1 MKSFSLLLA
10 AFLLAVPAPGHAGEA
25 AFLFAYRPKAGQTP
39 AFDAGYR
46 KHLEWHRSNGDPLPW
61 YGWYVATGPRTGT
74 FVDGSFGIT
83 FAAFDARIAPAED
96 GADAARNVTPHGDTV
111 YRKILRRLPLP
122 GTAARLEKR
131 KPSGMI
137 EVLTVELRPG
147 RGATFESGLAKLA
160 EALAG
165 NDATPEFTVYRQL
178 SGGAEPA
185 YLVMFPRDGN
195 AYFERHTPSLDG
207 LVAALAEGPLAEDLS
222 AMFAASIAK
231 AEIEAWAYRADLS
244 YFPESRR

>member
-1 MKSFSLLLA
+1 MKTHLPLLA

-61 YGWYVATGPRTGT
+61 YGWYVVTGPRTGT
-74 FVDGSFGIT
+74 FVDGCFGIT

-96 GADAARNVTPHGDTV
+96 GADAARNVTPYADTV
-111 YRKILRRLPLP
+111 NRRILRRLPLP
-122 GTAARLEKR
+122 GTATRLEER
-131 KPSGMI
+131 KPSGLV
-137 EVLTVELRPG
+137 EVLLVELRPG
-147 RGATFESGLAKLA
+147 RSRLFESGLAQLA
-160 EALAG
+160 AALA
-165 NDATPEFTVYRQL
+165 NDDAAPEFTVYRQL

-207 LVAALAEGPLAEDLS
+207 LLAALAEGSLVEGLS
-222 AMFAASIAK
+222 AMLAASVAK
-231 AEIEAWAYRADLS
+231 TEIEAWAYRADLS
-244 YFPESRR
+244 YFPAE